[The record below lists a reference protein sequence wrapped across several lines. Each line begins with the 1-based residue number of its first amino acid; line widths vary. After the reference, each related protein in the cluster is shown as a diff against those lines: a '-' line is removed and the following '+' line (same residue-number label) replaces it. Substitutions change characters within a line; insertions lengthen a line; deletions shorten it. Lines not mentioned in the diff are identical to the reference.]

1 MLYQIKKDV
10 TNNIVFISSENSTGR
25 EINEFNVGKF
35 NWIQEE
41 EPQKKL
47 LLIKIRHGENFYNC
61 NLTLNDDGM
70 GSVKLDKPDKGI
82 AAGQFAVFYDD
93 EVCLGGGVIL

>member
-1 MLYQIKKDV
+1 MLLIDGV
-10 TNNIVFISSENSTGR
+10 DR
-25 EINEFNVGKF
+25 EVDEFNVGKF

-41 EPQKKL
+41 EPQKKNL
-47 LLIKIRHGENFYNC
+47 LVKVRHGENFYNC
-61 NLTLNDDGM
+61 ALTLNDDGI

-93 EVCLGGGVIL
+93 SATDGVCLGGGVIF